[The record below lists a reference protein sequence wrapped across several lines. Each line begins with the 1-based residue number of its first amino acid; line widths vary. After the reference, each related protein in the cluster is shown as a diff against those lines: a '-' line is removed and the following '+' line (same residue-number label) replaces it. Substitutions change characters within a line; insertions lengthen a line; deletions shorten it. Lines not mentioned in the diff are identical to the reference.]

1 MRALILLLSAVMLVA
16 LLAACSTRAEDD
28 DDTGAADPTETPVM
42 DSQQTDDSDDAVADD
57 SEATDDSADDSV
69 SDDSATDDAA
79 DDATDDATDDS
90 ADDATTDDDE
100 VEAPEPAEHT
110 IEMLEGNEF
119 SPAEITIAV
128 GDTVTWMNVSDQVHT
143 VSADPDIATDPS
155 HVQLPDGA
163 EPFHSGG
170 IDPDESFSMTF
181 DVPGTY
187 IYFCYPHQDGGML
200 GTIIVEDPNDT
211 EADDPSGTDADTD
224 VDHEA
229 DDAEDTETE
238 AEGEGTA
245 ETGADTTPSQRQY
258 TGKDSTN

>member
-1 MRALILLLSAVMLVA
+1 MRALIFLLSAVMLVA

-42 DSQQTDDSDDAVADD
+42 DSQQTDDSDDAVSEDD
-57 SEATDDSADDSV
+57 DAEATDDSADDSV

-79 DDATDDATDDS
+79 DDATDDST
-90 ADDATTDDDE
+90 DDATTDDDE

-110 IEMLEGNEF
+110 IEMLDGNEF

-128 GDTVTWMNVSDQVHT
+128 GDTVTWMNLSDQVHT

-155 HVQLPDGA
+155 HVQLPEGV

-211 EADDPSGTDADTD
+211 EADDPSEADADSDAD
-224 VDHEA
+224 VDQEA
-229 DDAEDTETE
+229 DDAEETETE
-238 AEGEGTA
+238 T
-245 ETGADTTPSQRQY
+245 ETGTGTGTTPAQPQY